1 MYRIGLTGG
10 IASGKSTVS
19 AMLAELGAKII
30 DTDEIA
36 RQVVQP
42 GELAWQGIV
51 NHFGRAILLPDGQI
65 DRKSLGD
72 RIFQDKTA
80 RQQLEKIIHPY
91 IEMEVEKSVE
101 QAAASGQQFVVLD
114 VPLLFEIGWQTK
126 VNSIW
131 VVYVEP
137 QIQLARLMAR
147 NQFTTEQALDRIN
160 SQMKLGEK
168 VKKANVIIDNNL
180 DINHARKQVILAWRS
195 LEQSLVSM

>member
-51 NHFGRAILLPDGQI
+51 NHFGQEILLPNGQI

-147 NQFTTEQALDRIN
+147 NQLTAEQALDRIN